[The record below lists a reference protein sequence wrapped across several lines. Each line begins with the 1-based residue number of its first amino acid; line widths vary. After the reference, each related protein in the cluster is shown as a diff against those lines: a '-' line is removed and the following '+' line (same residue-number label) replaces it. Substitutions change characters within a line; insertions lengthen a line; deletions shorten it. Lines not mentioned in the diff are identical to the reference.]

1 MPRPDVSDIRREQ
14 ILTAAMTLFSKTGIE
29 ATSMNAIAKECGFSK
44 ATIYHYFESKDDMVL
59 SLLDNVF
66 AHDEDAFQALQNTE
80 VSVSDRIMNYIDSYA
95 AIVLEQP
102 QLFALFF
109 EFYGNSIRREI
120 VRETLSGYFDTY
132 TDVFT
137 TVFQQGYDTGEFNKG
152 SAELAAES
160 FVALVEGTVLM
171 SFIRKIDLINSLK
184 NSIHLFLSSL
194 G

>member
-14 ILTAAMTLFSKTGIE
+14 ILTAAMALFSKTGIE

-80 VSVSDRIMNYIDSYA
+80 VSVSDRIMSYIDSYA